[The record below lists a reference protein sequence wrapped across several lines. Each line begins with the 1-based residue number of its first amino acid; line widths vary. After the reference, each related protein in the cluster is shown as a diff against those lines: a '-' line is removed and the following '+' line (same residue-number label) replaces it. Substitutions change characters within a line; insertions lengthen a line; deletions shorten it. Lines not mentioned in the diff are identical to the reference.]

1 MSAPPR
7 RPRRPRATPRAAPPP
22 LQTLAGL
29 SQDNFEWAEGYRP
42 RFGLCRI
49 DYETLARQ
57 PTGGFRLYEQVIAA
71 HRARAAP
78 PEAAQGKEAR
88 EGEATAV
95 RRVAKSKGL

>member
-1 MSAPPR
+1 M
-7 RPRRPRATPRAAPPP
+7 
-22 LQTLAGL
+22 
-29 SQDNFEWAEGYRP
+29 
-42 RFGLCRI
+42 
-49 DYETLARQ
+49 
-57 PTGGFRLYEQVIAA
+57 IAA